1 MKDGNSAGGQEAQAV
16 KVLVCGASRFR
27 ERDRL
32 FGRLDELH
40 AASPIALVLNGG
52 ARGADYL
59 ASEWARARG
68 VPLKVF
74 RADWKRLGP
83 EATITLNGEMLATGQ
98 PDLVLACPGGPV
110 TADLIARAEAAGIP
124 VERL

>member
-1 MKDGNSAGGQEAQAV
+1 MV
-16 KVLVCGASRFR
+16 KVLVCGASRFKD
-27 ERDRL
+27 RDRL
-32 FGRLDELH
+32 FRRLDELH
-40 AASPIALVLNGG
+40 AASTITLILNGG

-83 EATITLNGEMLATGQ
+83 EATIALNGEMIATGW
-98 PDLVLACPGGPV
+98 PDLVLTCPGGPV
-110 TADLIARAEAAGIP
+110 TEDLLAGAEAAGIA

>member
-1 MKDGNSAGGQEAQAV
+1 M
-16 KVLVCGASRFR
+16 KVLVCGASRFKDR
-27 ERDRL
+27 NRL
-32 FGRLDELH
+32 FRRLDELH
-40 AASPIALVLNGG
+40 AASTITLILNGG
-52 ARGADYL
+52 AHGADYL

-83 EATITLNGEMLATGQ
+83 DATIALNGEMLESSQ

-110 TADLIARAEAAGIP
+110 TADLIARAEAAGIT